1 MKNARKVAMDSAI
14 EKVRGKI
21 WPVVIDLWIATV
33 LVLFLLLRV
42 AGSNTGRHLLQLLGM
57 N

>member
-1 MKNARKVAMDSAI
+1 MDSAI

-42 AGSNTGRHLLQLLGM
+42 AGSSTGKHLLQLLGM

>member
-1 MKNARKVAMDSAI
+1 MNPAI
-14 EKVRGKI
+14 EKLRVKV
-21 WPVVIDLWIATV
+21 WPMVIDLWIATV

-42 AGSNTGRHLLQLLGM
+42 AGSNTGKHLLKLLGM

>member
-1 MKNARKVAMDSAI
+1 MNPTI
-14 EKVRGKI
+14 EKVRVKI

-42 AGSNTGRHLLQLLGM
+42 AGSNTGKHLLQLLGM